1 MTRARMSPWW
11 RRASIRARC
20 WRTKGWRGLPS
31 NVTNLPSADRREQ
44 LRILEALLFA
54 ASEPIAENYLS
65 QHLNASD
72 DVPALLEELKGFY
85 ASRGVNLVKVADKWT
100 FRTAEDLSYL
110 LERHATEQRRLSK
123 AALETLAI
131 IAYHQPVTRAEIE
144 EIRGVAAS
152 AGTLDVLM
160 EIGWVRP
167 RGRRRAPGRPIT
179 YGTTEDFLIHFGL
192 ESIKDLPGLAELKG
206 AGLLENNLPPDFTV
220 PEPTD
225 ASALMADELPLE
237 AGDEEG
243 PPTLFSGDPHDD
255 EGTGSPS
262 PFPLA
267 LPRGEPVEPRLGARG
282 PSFDWLRTRSVRCR
296 EMHCLLLPDRAARPS
311 CQNMTRVLNNCDRAA
326 PRLRHGMRHAGGT
339 RPRACS

>member
-1 MTRARMSPWW
+1 MVPPKLAVVADDPAHDDARELHSVEEPTPDQGEVL
-11 RRASIRARC
+11 AHQ
-20 WRTKGWRGLPS
+20 GWQGLPS
-31 NVTNLPSADRREQ
+31 NVTHLPSADRRLQ

-54 ASEPIAENYLS
+54 ASEPIAETYLS
-65 QHLNASD
+65 QHLKTSD
-72 DVPALLEELKGFY
+72 DVAALLEELKGFY

-152 AGTLDVLM
+152 GGTLDVLM
-160 EIGWVRP
+160 EVGWVRP

-179 YGTTEDFLIHFGL
+179 YGTTDDFLVHFGL

-206 AGLLENNLPPDFTV
+206 AGLLESNLPPDFTV

-225 ASALMADELPLE
+225 AATLMADELPLE

-243 PPTLFSGDPHDD
+243 GPTLFSGDPHDD
-255 EGTGSPS
+255 G
-262 PFPLA
+262 
-267 LPRGEPVEPRLGARG
+267 GA
-282 PSFDWLRTRSVRCR
+282 
-296 EMHCLLLPDRAARPS
+296 
-311 CQNMTRVLNNCDRAA
+311 
-326 PRLRHGMRHAGGT
+326 
-339 RPRACS
+339 